1 MISRYNITM
10 DTRLHDA
17 GMAHAKNTHYTD
29 FSGLLSILLRA
40 ELSQHS
46 RPNAADKNENMTD
59 KFAALKN
66 KLPNTPEDDYK
77 QRKKRIKK

>member
-17 GMAHAKNTHYTD
+17 GMAHAKDAHYTD

-40 ELSQHS
+40 ELSQYGSPSGGHKS
-46 RPNAADKNENMTD
+46 ESVTD
-59 KFAALKN
+59 TFSSLKN
-66 KLPNTPEDDYK
+66 KLPHTPKDANS